1 MALLTL
7 WEVYAVGNPSIITV
21 GFRSLL
27 KHINKVT
34 WCLIVLN
41 VSDSRGSF
49 NFLLFQ
55 VEG

>member
-7 WEVYAVGNPSIITV
+7 WEVYAVGIPSIITV